1 MEETHTPQQWGER
14 DPEPRGRTSLGL
26 GRATEIGGKMTLRRP
41 RYHVVPS
48 LVAGMR
54 GTPVCEFL
62 SSLLILSLSTCHI
75 LFALFV
81 FLIV

>member
-14 DPEPRGRTSLGL
+14 DPEPRGRTSLEL
-26 GRATEIGGKMTLRRP
+26 GRATEIGGKMALRRP
-41 RYHVVPS
+41 HA

-54 GTPVCEFL
+54 GTPVCKFL

-75 LFALFV
+75 LFALFI
-81 FLIV
+81 FLVV